1 MERQAGSPAAV
12 AEPGVT
18 VGVIGTGNMGS
29 ALVRG
34 WVRGLGPDARLLVWD
49 KVTAA
54 VQRVSDCAGVVVAES
69 PAQLV
74 EQAAFIVI
82 VVKPKDGDGLLRSIA
97 PLLREGQ
104 IVVSSM
110 AGVELEQIRRA
121 AGPRPALFRV
131 MPNLGVELGAGMVAV
146 ASEPGGDVE
155 AQTRV
160 VRLFDALGSAVLV
173 PESALDT
180 VTAVSGTGPALLA
193 IAMEGLEDGGVAA
206 GLSRSSSRLFARTA
220 ALGAARVLVAGDGP
234 AKELPQRMN
243 LPKKALEAGFAVL
256 EERGVRRVFAEA
268 VEAAARRA
276 RQMRAP
282 SAGGR

>member
-180 VTAVSGTGPALLA
+180 VTAGWGSGRRIVPVFFPPFCTHGGAGGRARPRGGGRA
-193 IAMEGLEDGGVAA
+193 GGGVATA
-206 GLSRSSSRLFARTA
+206 DEPPEEGARGRVRRPRGAWSTPGVRRSGRGR
-220 ALGAARVLVAGDGP
+220 GAARP
-234 AKELPQRMN
+234 AD
-243 LPKKALEAGFAVL
+243 ASTFG
-256 EERGVRRVFAEA
+256 
-268 VEAAARRA
+268 RRA
-276 RQMRAP
+276 VVAVH
-282 SAGGR
+282 